1 MAASHRTAL
10 RIGISGWRYAPWRG
24 HFYPPELPQAQELAY
39 AAHQFCTVE
48 INGTF
53 YSLQHPS
60 SFTAWRD
67 ATPRGFV
74 FSVKGPRYITHTR
87 RLRDVEEPLANFL
100 ASGVLD
106 LGAKL
111 GPILWQFPPT
121 MRWDRAGDRFETF
134 FRLLPRD
141 MRSAARLA
149 RRHGPQV
156 KQVDIPQ
163 GAENHPLRHAVEI
176 RHDSFANPEFIA
188 LLRTHN
194 VALVT
199 ADTAGKWPWLEDATA
214 DFAYVR
220 LHGDKALYSSGY
232 GDRAIAEWARRL
244 RAWADGRPG
253 PHPRLAAPAGTGAGA
268 GAKSG
273 SRKTTRR
280 AARPRDIYCYFD
292 NDIKVMA
299 PRDARAL
306 MQALRLPM
314 APEPPA

>member
-1 MAASHRTAL
+1 MAASHPTAL

-24 HFYPPELPQAQELAY
+24 HFYPPDLPQARELAY
-39 AAHQFCTVE
+39 AAHQFSTVE

-60 SFTAWRD
+60 SFIAWRN
-67 ATPRGFV
+67 ATPGGFV

-87 RLRDVEEPLANFL
+87 RLRDVEEALANFL
-100 ASGVLD
+100 ASGVLE

-111 GPILWQFPPT
+111 GPVLWQFPPT
-121 MRWDRAGDRFETF
+121 MRWDRDGERFAPF

-141 MRSAARLA
+141 LRAAARLA

-156 KQVDIPQ
+156 KQAAIPH
-163 GAENHPLRHAVEI
+163 GAADQPLRHAVEI
-176 RHDSFANPEFIA
+176 RHESFATPEFIA
-188 LLRTHN
+188 LLRAHN
-194 VALVT
+194 IALVT

-232 GDRAIAEWARRL
+232 GNRAIAEWARRL
-244 RAWADGRPG
+244 RAWADGRPS
-253 PHPRLAAPAGTGAGA
+253 PHPRLAAPAGAAASAKARPGEAG
-268 GAKSG
+268 
-273 SRKTTRR
+273 RRR
-280 AARPRDIYCYFD
+280 AAPRDIYCYFD

-314 APEPPA
+314 APEPPP